1 MANVLQGGDGMM
13 GGGAG
18 GFPLEQLFHEM
29 SVCTRWWMTAALSA
43 SVLVQCHIIS
53 LFQLFYSV
61 RTVFFRSQ
69 YWRLLTTFF
78 YCSPLSLNLLY
89 HIFFLQRYAR
99 LLEESSGR
107 STVHSAWL
115 LTFAFTLFLCIA
127 PIYSM
132 AFLGSTLSNRLIYIW
147 NRGNADSILN
157 FLELSVFKALYSPWM
172 LLAYSLIM
180 RKTVPKDEMC
190 GIVVGH
196 IQKALLPHWAFRE
209 PHNTYDMDK
218 KCFFISITNRP
229 KRIFSKAVWVS
240 GETKAAIQ
248 DGNREWVTLLA
259 CAYASG
265 ATLPPALMYQGT
277 AGLQPS
283 WIDPAEIGKHQL
295 PSPAQLRIG
304 ITMISG

>member
-18 GFPLEQLFHEM
+18 GFLLEQLFHEM
-29 SVCTRWWMTAALSA
+29 SVCTRWWMTAALGA
-43 SVLVQCHIIS
+43 SVLVRCHIIS
-53 LFQLFYSV
+53 LFQLFYSY
-61 RTVFFRSQ
+61 R
-69 YWRLLTTFF
+69 RLLTTFF

-115 LTFAFTLFLCIA
+115 LTFTSILFLCIA

-132 AFLGSTLSNRLIYIW
+132 AFLGSTLSNTLIYIW

-157 FLELSVFKALYSPWM
+157 FLELSVFKALYSPWV
-172 LLAYSLIM
+172 LLACSLIM
-180 RKTVPKDEMC
+180 RGTVPKDEMC

-196 IQKALLPHWAFRE
+196 IQNALLPHWAIRE
-209 PHNTYDMDK
+209 PRNTYNMDK
-218 KCFFISITNRP
+218 KCFFIGITNRS
-229 KRIFSKAVWVS
+229 KRVFFKVVWAS
-240 GETKAAIQ
+240 GEIKAAMQ

-259 CAYASG
+259 GACASE
-265 ATLPPALMYQGT
+265 ATLPPAFIYQGT

-283 WIDPAEIGKHQL
+283 WIDPAEIGKYQT
-295 PSPAQLRIG
+295 PSPAQPRIG